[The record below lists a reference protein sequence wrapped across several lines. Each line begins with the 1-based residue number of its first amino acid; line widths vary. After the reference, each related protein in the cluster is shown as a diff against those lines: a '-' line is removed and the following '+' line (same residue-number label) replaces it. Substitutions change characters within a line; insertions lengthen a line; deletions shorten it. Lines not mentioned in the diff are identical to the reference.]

1 MSKDPDQEYICDG
14 ITETIITV
22 LSHINNLLV
31 FLKKAIRLNPIPP
44 LDYLF
49 DLGWA
54 YRTSKQ
60 YDKAIETYEMCLKH
74 RSDFWSAYIGLAI
87 SYQFLGRE
95 EESRAAVKEA
105 LEINPDYSI
114 EHYKKGMPYKNKAEL
129 ECNVEALRKAGVPE

>member
-49 DLGWA
+49 RFRMGIPNFKTVRQSNRNL
-54 YRTSKQ
+54 RNVS
-60 YDKAIETYEMCLKH
+60 ETP
-74 RSDFWSAYIGLAI
+74 I
-87 SYQFLGRE
+87 
-95 EESRAAVKEA
+95 
-105 LEINPDYSI
+105 
-114 EHYKKGMPYKNKAEL
+114 
-129 ECNVEALRKAGVPE
+129 